1 MELLLKFLIYQLKT
15 IDGYKD
21 TAEPVLQSL
30 QKEAVQEAKQSQNIQ
45 NWHET

>member
-15 IDGYKD
+15 LDGNKG
-21 TAEPVLQSL
+21 TAEPVLEVL
-30 QKEAVQEAKQSQNIQ
+30 KQEAMEEANKTSKIQ